1 MSDKSTT
8 FSQKNDKNETHA
20 TAQKTGISSEKLNL
34 IIALCAI
41 LISAASF
48 YATYLQADAAERQV
62 KAMTLPL
69 VQFTSGNWDNEL
81 RKQELTLTLKNAG
94 VGPAII
100 KRIDYKYQ
108 GKSYASLPEFYRAC
122 CEVEASEYFNRIK
135 ENIKENKV
143 ETEGIY
149 ITAPLINSI
158 LPGQEETPFLTFAL
172 AKENQ
177 KFWQKL
183 NNERFHLT
191 LKVCYC
197 SLLGECYNT
206 EKNGIVEPVEYCPV
220 RLEKSKLL

>member
-1 MSDKSTT
+1 MSDKSAT
-8 FSQKNDKNETHA
+8 FSQKNDKKETHA

-81 RKQELTLTLKNAG
+81 REHELTLTLKNAG

-220 RLEKSKLL
+220 RQEKSKLL